1 VAREVLSASY
11 ARSEDQQAIR
21 HVLAASDWRMAC
33 LARSN
38 TEGEVVRAGVALHG
52 LLELA

>member
-1 VAREVLSASY
+1 MRA
-11 ARSEDQQAIR
+11 EDQQSIR

-33 LARSN
+33 LAGSN
-38 TEGEVVRAGVALHG
+38 TEGEVVRAGAALDG